1 MAKRKGEKV
10 VARAPAHVEIWPW
23 SGGPGCSEMQA
34 CCSDLGP
41 LCSSGKYFQL
51 PKQKASEI

>member
-1 MAKRKGEKV
+1 M
-10 VARAPAHVEIWPW
+10 APAPVHVEMWPW

-41 LCSSGKYFQL
+41 LCSSGMYFQL
-51 PKQKASEI
+51 PKQKALEI